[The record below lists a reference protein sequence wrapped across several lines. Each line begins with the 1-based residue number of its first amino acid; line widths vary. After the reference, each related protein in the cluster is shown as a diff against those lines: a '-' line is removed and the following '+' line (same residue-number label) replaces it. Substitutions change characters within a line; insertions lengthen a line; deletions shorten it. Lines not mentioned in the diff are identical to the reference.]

1 MAIEAI
7 KGAGMVY
14 QGSTSTAQI
23 KEQAQGRTE
32 VSSADNQ
39 VVSDSIARNIQA
51 MNTKGT
57 SGDSAGDAG
66 AQGQAQ
72 LAAQKQNE
80 KNMQLKKAVD
90 DINKSALADQS
101 EAVFGIHEK
110 TNRVTIKI
118 VDKKT
123 KEVIAYD
130 DVIDDMFSQVKKEL
144 ADGILNGEATQ
155 EQILDILMIAKYYE
169 RIGDHATNIAEWA
182 EYAITGVH
190 RNSELEEHL

>member
-51 MNTKGT
+51 MNTKEASGD
-57 SGDSAGDAG
+57 SAGDSAGDAG

-72 LAAQKQNE
+72 AAAQKQNE

-118 VDKKT
+118 IDKKT
-123 KEVIAYD
+123 KEVI
-130 DVIDDMFSQVKKEL
+130 KEFPP
-144 ADGILNGEATQ
+144 EKT
-155 EQILDILMIAKYYE
+155 LDMIAKVWE
-169 RIGDHATNIAEWA
+169 MAGLMVDEKR
-182 EYAITGVH
+182 
-190 RNSELEEHL
+190 